1 MSMNGA
7 PIGLGLGLADGSQ
20 FDYMRH
26 SGSPS
31 VDPFEALQEA
41 TRQHRARHG
50 CGAYTYDDG
59 SLPGVLAAAVGAR
72 RIVEVGTALGY
83 TACWLASAHDTTA
96 VDTIESDPE
105 HVELARTEIA
115 RYGLDDRVS
124 VHHGDAESVL
134 ADLDESAYDV
144 AFFDGF
150 APTLAVVGLLR
161 SRLRPGGLLI
171 AANLTLGGAGAVR
184 TELADVSL
192 WRTHSFGETA
202 LAVKTTEPDL
212 PLKHS

>member
-1 MSMNGA
+1 
-7 PIGLGLGLADGSQ
+7 
-20 FDYMRH
+20 MRRNDI
-26 SGSPS
+26 PS
-31 VDPFEALQEA
+31 KDPFHALQEV

-83 TACWLASAHDTTA
+83 TACWLASASGTTT
-96 VDTIESDPE
+96 VDTIENDAQ
-105 HVELARTEIA
+105 HVDLARTEIA
-115 RYGLDDRVS
+115 RYGMERRVS

-134 ADLDESAYDV
+134 AGFDESVYDV

-150 APTLAVVGLLR
+150 APTMAVFGLLR
-161 SRLRPGGLLI
+161 SRLRAGGVLI
-171 AANLTLGGAGAVR
+171 AANLTLSDTGAVR
-184 TELADVSL
+184 TDLADRSR

-202 LAVKTTEPDL
+202 IAVKIT
-212 PLKHS
+212 

>member
-1 MSMNGA
+1 
-7 PIGLGLGLADGSQ
+7 
-20 FDYMRH
+20 MRH
-26 SGSPS
+26 SDIPS
-31 VDPFEALQEA
+31 SDPFGALQET

-83 TACWLASAHDTTA
+83 TACWLASANDMTL
-96 VDTIESDPE
+96 VDTIENDAE
-105 HVELARTEIA
+105 HVELARAEIA

-124 VHHGDAESVL
+124 VHHGDAEPVL
-134 ADLDESAYDV
+134 AGFDESAYDV

-150 APTLAVVGLLR
+150 APSLTVLALLR
-161 SRLRPGGLLI
+161 SRLRPGGMLI
-171 AANLTLGGAGAVR
+171 AANLTLSDTDAVR
-184 TELADVSL
+184 TELADASR

-202 LAVKTTEPDL
+202 IAVKTAIAAKTAKPT
-212 PLKHS
+212 PPI

>member
-1 MSMNGA
+1 
-7 PIGLGLGLADGSQ
+7 
-20 FDYMRH
+20 MRH
-26 SGSPS
+26 SDIPS
-31 VDPFEALQEA
+31 SDPFGALQET

-83 TACWLASAHDTTA
+83 TACWLASANDMTL
-96 VDTIESDPE
+96 VDTIENDAE
-105 HVELARTEIA
+105 HVELARAEIA

-124 VHHGDAESVL
+124 VHHGDAEPVL
-134 ADLDESAYDV
+134 AGFDESAYDV

-150 APTLAVVGLLR
+150 APSLAVVDLLR
-161 SRLRPGGLLI
+161 SRLRLGGLLI
-171 AANLTLGGAGAVR
+171 AANLTLSGADAVR
-184 TELADVSL
+184 TELVDASR

-202 LAVKTTEPDL
+202 VAVKTAEPAL
-212 PLKHS
+212 PLRRS